1 MEKINKLI
9 LNKNNLNDKNNNTKN
24 IISQRKKLAN
34 LYVLFQIYLYFHI
47 YINRLKKN
55 IIKKLIN

>member
-1 MEKINKLI
+1 MEKINNLI

>member
-34 LYVLFQIYLYFHI
+34 LYVLF
-47 YINRLKKN
+47 
-55 IIKKLIN
+55 